1 MNHVDWTPE
10 QIADYE
16 RAGHKKA
23 ISLDNRGPIQFA
35 SDGSLAPSIIKTYWK
50 YGFYVL
56 EGLIEP
62 DELEDLRSDFQTVLN
77 RAPAQRGSD
86 LDKHGNPALASNI
99 DREIYRFRKP
109 LSDPNG
115 GTSQNQSRYEVTM
128 AEPDAPADAPE
139 NVICNVGCH
148 LQLMDASLRLYGHP
162 QLLTVASEINGPD
175 FTPFTESI
183 IIKQPGLGPS
193 VAWHQDGTRRWD
205 HPEWDQGTHGFN
217 FMAQLYCSTAAN
229 GVWVIPGS
237 HKLGKLDIRKI
248 KAENGGTDRFA
259 DAVPMVASAGDVV
272 MANRQVLHGSFANT
286 SSDLRVTINFG
297 FHRRSSVIGVKREDG
312 AIYDEEHIRARS
324 RIIALAIDARRQRFP
339 EETSFVYS
347 PLVDDPDDTTWNEQ
361 TREQLL
367 KNYQLLD
374 LPL

>member
-1 MNHVDWTPE
+1 
-10 QIADYE
+10 
-16 RAGHKKA
+16 
-23 ISLDNRGPIQFA
+23 
-35 SDGSLAPSIIKTYWK
+35 
-50 YGFYVL
+50 
-56 EGLIEP
+56 
-62 DELEDLRSDFQTVLN
+62 
-77 RAPAQRGSD
+77 
-86 LDKHGNPALASNI
+86 
-99 DREIYRFRKP
+99 
-109 LSDPNG
+109 
-115 GTSQNQSRYEVTM
+115 
-128 AEPDAPADAPE
+128 
-139 NVICNVGCH
+139 
-148 LQLMDASLRLYGHP
+148 
-162 QLLTVASEINGPD
+162 
-175 FTPFTESI
+175 
-183 IIKQPGLGPS
+183 
-193 VAWHQDGTRRWD
+193 
-205 HPEWDQGTHGFN
+205 
-217 FMAQLYCSTAAN
+217 
-229 GVWVIPGS
+229 
-237 HKLGKLDIRKI
+237 LDIRKI

-339 EETSFVYS
+339 EETSFVYK